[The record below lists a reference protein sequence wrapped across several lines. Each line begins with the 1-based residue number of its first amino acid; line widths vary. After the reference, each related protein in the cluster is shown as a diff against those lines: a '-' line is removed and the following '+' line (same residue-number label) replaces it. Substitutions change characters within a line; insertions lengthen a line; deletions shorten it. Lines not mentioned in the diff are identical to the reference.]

1 MPKIMPERKV
11 EVLTLSAK
19 RPRSFDGRLLHV
31 PAATRGMGQV
41 HINTSAVITSANP
54 AFASMVVQPSVVW
67 GWWRDDDRGSKNHDL
82 VKRWTD
88 MGSRFIVD
96 LEPDAWHSGRG
107 LGPWESKA
115 VEMSD
120 GVTSWGNPTD
130 IAKAL
135 HPFADAGKRG
145 LVQLY
150 RAGADPSVADVTV
163 LSRILRYRAMGFE
176 RITGVLG
183 GNRSGR
189 TWNEAALKVCA
200 SEGVSVAVWGYDS
213 IGRETA
219 IKAHKMGL
227 GAGME

>member
-1 MPKIMPERKV
+1 MPEIMPERKV

-19 RPRSFDGRLLHV
+19 RPRAFDGRLLHV
-31 PAATRGMGQV
+31 PATTRGMGQV
-41 HINTSAVITSANP
+41 HINTSAVITSAVISSNTRI
-54 AFASMVVQPSVVW
+54 ASKVVW

-115 VEMSD
+115 VALAD

-130 IAKAL
+130 VAAAL
-135 HPFADAGKRG
+135 HPFAEAGKRG
-145 LVQLY
+145 LIQLY

-176 RITGVLG
+176 NITGVLG

-200 SEGVSVAVWGYDS
+200 SEGVTVAVWGYDS
-213 IGRETA
+213 IAQDTA
-219 IKAHKMGL
+219 LKAQRMNL
-227 GAGME
+227 GGYME